1 MKNLL
6 IAAGLLAGVMGETA
20 VPILAAQTTHKTST
34 NSTGTSSRRRRGR
47 NVAIGAAGGAAG
59 GAILGRGRG
68 AGAGAVLGGT
78 TGALMPTHR
87 RSSGR

>member
-6 IAAGLLAGVMGETA
+6 IAAGLLAGIMGETA
-20 VPILAAQTTHKTST
+20 VPILAAQTTHKT

-87 RSSGR
+87 RS